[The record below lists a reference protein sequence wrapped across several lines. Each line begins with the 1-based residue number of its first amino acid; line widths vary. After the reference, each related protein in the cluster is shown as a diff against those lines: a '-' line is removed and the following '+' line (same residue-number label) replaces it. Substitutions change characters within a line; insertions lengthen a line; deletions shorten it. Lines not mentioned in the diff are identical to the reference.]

1 MVFMRQVGHRVIPRP
16 TLKPSGEALRLA
28 AIHQHTGQALA
39 GLATTG
45 IAKGVYR
52 FASHEA
58 MNRADEEALARV
70 VAANARLRMG
80 G

>member
-1 MVFMRQVGHRVIPRP
+1 MRQVGRLVIPRP
-16 TLKPSGEALRLA
+16 TLKSSVDALRLA
-28 AIHQHTGQALA
+28 EIHQHTGRALA
-39 GLATTG
+39 GLVTTG
-45 IAKGVYR
+45 ISKGVYR

-70 VAANARLRMG
+70 EAANARLLMG